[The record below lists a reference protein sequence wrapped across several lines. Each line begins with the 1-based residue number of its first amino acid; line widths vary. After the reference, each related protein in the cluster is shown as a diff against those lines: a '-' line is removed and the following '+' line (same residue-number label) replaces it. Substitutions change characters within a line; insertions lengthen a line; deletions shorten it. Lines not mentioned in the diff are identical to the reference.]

1 MKLGLREIIF
11 MLLLGA
17 LPLSAKFW
25 IFDPANKHIKEQQQ
39 AIKDNRQKLND
50 CQDALIL
57 IEDLNAELKRHEEAV
72 AFFESKLPGEHE
84 IHKVL
89 EQVTR
94 IARDHKLET
103 KLFKTLGAKP
113 FARYSEQPIRMEIY
127 GDFDAYYEFLLDVER
142 MPRITKIME
151 MNLEDKDKNNDG
163 MMNACFTLSIF
174 FDNNPV
180 VRG

>member
-1 MKLGLREIIF
+1 MKLGLREVIF

-17 LPLSAKFW
+17 LPISAKFW
-25 IFDPANKHIKEQQQ
+25 IFDPANQHIKTQQQ
-39 AIKDNRQKLND
+39 AVKDNRQKLTD
-50 CQDALIL
+50 CQEALTL

-72 AFFESKLPGEHE
+72 TFFESKLPGEHE
-84 IHKVL
+84 VHKVL

-103 KLFKTLGAKP
+103 KLFKTMASKP
-113 FARYSEQPIRMEIY
+113 FARYSEQPIQMEIF

-151 MNLEDKDKNNDG
+151 MNLEDKEKSNNG
-163 MMNACFTLSIF
+163 LMNASFTLSIF
-174 FDNNPV
+174 FDNGPV
-180 VRG
+180 AKG